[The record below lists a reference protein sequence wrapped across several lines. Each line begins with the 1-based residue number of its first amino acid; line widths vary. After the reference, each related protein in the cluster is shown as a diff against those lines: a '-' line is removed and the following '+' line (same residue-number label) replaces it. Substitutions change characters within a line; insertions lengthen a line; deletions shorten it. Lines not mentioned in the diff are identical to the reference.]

1 MNNMKKYLKWLL
13 LIPVVLIVGVVG
25 YFLWA
30 IYMLGGSGNILDVK
44 ESFKEHYDKRNELIQ
59 LVETYQLEYDENGL
73 LINLDKVS
81 LDGLASNDRIYVRYQ
96 EEELVI
102 EFIINSGFPD
112 EGQSLVYSSS
122 GEKLLKENIY
132 DYAYIEKLED
142 KWYKVQYN

>member
-1 MNNMKKYLKWLL
+1 MKKYLKWLL
-13 LIPVVLIVGVVG
+13 LIPVILIVVVVG
-25 YFLWA
+25 YFFFA
-30 IYMLGGSGNILDVK
+30 IYILGGSSHVDVK

-73 LINLDKVS
+73 LTNLDKVG
-81 LDGLASNDRIYVRYQ
+81 LNGLALSDRVYVRYQ
-96 EEELVI
+96 EDELVV

-122 GEKLLKENIY
+122 GEDLLKENIY

>member
-1 MNNMKKYLKWLL
+1 MKKYLKWLW
-13 LIPVVLIVGVVG
+13 LIPIVLIVCVVG

-30 IYMLGGSGNILDVK
+30 IYMLGASDNIIDVK
-44 ESFKEHYDKRNELIQ
+44 ESFNEHYNKRNELIQ

-73 LINLDKVS
+73 LINLDKVNLS
-81 LDGLASNDRIYVRYQ
+81 GLASNDRVYVRYQ
-96 EEELVI
+96 EEELVV

-112 EGQSLVYSSS
+112 ERQSLVYSSS

-132 DYAYIEKLED
+132 DYAYVEKLED

>member
-13 LIPVVLIVGVVG
+13 LVPVVLIAGVVG
-25 YFLWA
+25 YFLLA
-30 IYMLGGSGNILDVK
+30 IQMLGGSDNILDVK
-44 ESFKEHYDKRNELIQ
+44 ENFKEHYDKRNELIQ

-81 LDGLASNDRIYVRYQ
+81 LDGLASNDKVYVRYQ
-96 EEELVI
+96 EEEIVI
-102 EFIINSGFPD
+102 EFIINPGFPD